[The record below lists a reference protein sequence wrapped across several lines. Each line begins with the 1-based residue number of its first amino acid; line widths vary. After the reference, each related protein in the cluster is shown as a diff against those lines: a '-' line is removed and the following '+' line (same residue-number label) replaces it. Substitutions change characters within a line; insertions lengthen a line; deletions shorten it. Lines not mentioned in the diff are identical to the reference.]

1 MAAAAASGGVPLTT
15 FQETVTE
22 LQVVKVTCQTRG
34 LLLTHTLTYSLS
46 CSLDALVQRSLEHVE
61 HDRRR
66 ALRRVRH
73 QQLGLL
79 ALRLLLRAHGVEV
92 GSGDVAVG
100 EEKYGSGDEE

>member
-1 MAAAAASGGVPLTT
+1 MDCV
-15 FQETVTE
+15 F
-22 LQVVKVTCQTRG
+22 
-34 LLLTHTLTYSLS
+34 THTLTYSLRVHWF
-46 CSLDALVQRSLEHVE
+46 ALVQRSLEHVE

-66 ALRRVRH
+66 ALRMVRH

-92 GSGDVAVG
+92 GTGDVAVG